1 MVRLPIVAF
10 VVVRLVVVRMT
21 ARAIVVVGV
30 VSHPFVRAPHPH
42 AVAGGRA
49 ILHNASRVGHRALT
63 IRSRGRGARGSRR
76 PTRAAILDKGF
87 DGARRAKNR
96 RTSETT
102 RSLHRTVP

>member
-1 MVRLPIVAF
+1 MAVDGAEKDLRRPRGGL
-10 VVVRLVVVRMT
+10 L
-21 ARAIVVVGV
+21 
-30 VSHPFVRAPHPH
+30 SHPFVRAPHPH
-42 AVAGGRA
+42 AVAGGQA

-63 IRSRGRGARGSRR
+63 IRSRAHGARASGC
-76 PTRAAILDKGF
+76 PMQAAILDKGF